1 MILDIILAVII
12 AINILLGLKRGLLVM
27 LGRLLMFLIIV
38 AATLVLLGPLTDTLA
53 KAPFIVPLEQ
63 QFGDSV
69 LKPLVSS
76 AANLGAAVDNLG
88 LPAMLADLMKS
99 QLPALNSTLAEGY
112 PQLTSVLFHFLL
124 SAIVFVLMFIIII
137 VVISL
142 LTSVLTKAADK
153 VPVLGPANRLGGL
166 VAGLV
171 IGLLQIS
178 VILLIMG
185 FLSPTVGIFSQ
196 AIDSSWIAGQFFKID
211 IKSFFPMIT
220 S

>member
-137 VVISL
+137 VVISP
-142 LTSVLTKAADK
+142 ADQCSDQSRRQSS
-153 VPVLGPANRLGGL
+153 GTRA
-166 VAGLV
+166 
-171 IGLLQIS
+171 
-178 VILLIMG
+178 
-185 FLSPTVGIFSQ
+185 SQ
-196 AIDSSWIAGQFFKID
+196 SSWRAGCRSSYRTAANFGYSADHGIPFTDCRYFFSGHRQFMDCRPVFQN
-211 IKSFFPMIT
+211 
-220 S
+220 